1 MRRLALLLALSV
13 IACTPRSS
21 GHDRASPPAPDAD
34 TDALVRE
41 ASAPDAGPAKEAL
54 PTYPSD
60 ELTTRARH
68 LLEAIAKDDPTLAAD
83 IVFPRDAY
91 IEAKDA
97 PDPGKQWDD
106 KVLGAFQKQ
115 VHALHKR
122 TQGVEHAQFAGFELG
137 QPIGQVVPKKHDMA
151 MTLWHVRHSRLA
163 FTVEGKPLRFDLG
176 ELMSWKGAWYV
187 VDLR

>member
-1 MRRLALLLALSV
+1 MRRLVFLLALNAV
-13 IACTPRSS
+13 ACRTSS
-21 GHDRASPPAPDAD
+21 RDRVPPPLPDGESD
-34 TDALVRE
+34 VLVRE
-41 ASAPDAGPAKEAL
+41 ATAPDGGPSKEAL
-54 PTYPSD
+54 PAYPTD
-60 ELTTRARH
+60 ELTIRARH
-68 LLEAIAKDDPTLAAD
+68 LLEAIKKDDPTLATD

-97 PDPGKQWDD
+97 SDPGKQWDD
-106 KVLGAFQKQ
+106 KVMGAFQKQ

-122 TQGVEHAQFAGFELG
+122 AQGIEHAQFTGFELG
-137 QPIGQVVPKKHDMA
+137 QPIGQVVPKKHDMT
-151 MTLWHVRHSRLA
+151 MTLWHVRHSRLE